1 MEALVCAFSELR
13 IREDAVSWAQGHT
26 SHPDTPPNI
35 YEVGLGA
42 QQQQCPSAQG
52 SKPKNFR
59 LRHLRGLALYLPGH
73 LQPAGQC
80 ESHWLGRLLA
90 GGCLPQPEGLVWPL
104 DLAQGTVGQSN
115 SHHSALLEA
124 QLPRDS
130 RGNTASSSSIDPAK
144 GAHSQSGSPEGLGL
158 RPKRSWGAPEETT
171 CPLCKRT
178 RSGGLERP

>member
-1 MEALVCAFSELR
+1 MRSGLGLYDRPETGAPWGCPGNY
-13 IREDAVSWAQGHT
+13 AVSWAQGHT

-35 YEVGLGA
+35 YEAGLGA

-104 DLAQGTVGQSN
+104 DLAQGTVGQ
-115 SHHSALLEA
+115 
-124 QLPRDS
+124 
-130 RGNTASSSSIDPAK
+130 ASSSSIDPAK

-158 RPKRSWGAPEETT
+158 RPKRSWGTPEETT